1 MAAMAG
7 SLALS
12 LALVSGP
19 VALAQDAP
27 TDTIQG
33 FADALEAKEFES
45 LSSYFCEEQAEQVGQ
60 FDMSEL
66 TAELGGLDAASLLDA
81 FNFDVQI
88 DSMEVL
94 SETDIEAVV
103 DLTGSVAMDIDVEK
117 LTPFITAILE
127 SFGAEVTPELVE
139 EMTAQMIA
147 EMGDVSQ
154 AEDISAEITLVPG
167 EAMAWLICSDLGM
180 DDDDAT
186 EDFPA
191 TEGDA
196 ESPAPT
202 AE

>member
-33 FADALEAKEFES
+33 FADALEAKDFES
-45 LSSYFCEEQAEQVGQ
+45 LSSYFCEAQAEQVGQ

-66 TAELGGLDAASLLDA
+66 TAELGGMDASSLLDA
-81 FNFDVQI
+81 FTFDVQI

-94 SETDIEAVV
+94 SQTDIEAIV
-103 DLTGSVAMDIDVEK
+103 DLIGSVAMDIDVDK
-117 LTPFITAILE
+117 MTPFIEAILL
-127 SFGAEVTPELVE
+127 SFGAEVSPELIE
-139 EMTAQMIA
+139 EMKGQMVAQMG
-147 EMGDVSQ
+147 ELSQ

-167 EAMAWLICSDLGM
+167 ETMAWLICSDLGM
-180 DDDDAT
+180 DSDDAM
-186 EDFPA
+186 
-191 TEGDA
+191 EGDTG
-196 ESPAPT
+196 SPAPT
-202 AE
+202 AEANA